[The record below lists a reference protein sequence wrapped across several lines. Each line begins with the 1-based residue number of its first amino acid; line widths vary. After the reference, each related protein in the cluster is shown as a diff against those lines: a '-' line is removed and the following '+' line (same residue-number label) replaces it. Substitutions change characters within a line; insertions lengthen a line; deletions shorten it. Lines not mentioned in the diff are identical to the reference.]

1 MDNGMEKKHAM
12 LRWGMGI
19 KEIAADQDDLALSS
33 YRDQGVRPT
42 QLSLASDHGQ
52 KRLGPY
58 GGHIL
63 ITAASRGVAAG
74 ISALRRRF
82 QLHSELW
89 SSLRRRVVP

>member
-1 MDNGMEKKHAM
+1 MEKKHAM

-63 ITAASRGVAAG
+63 ITDHRGFPG
-74 ISALRRRF
+74 RRRR
-82 QLHSELW
+82 H
-89 SSLRRRVVP
+89 LRTPQTISTA